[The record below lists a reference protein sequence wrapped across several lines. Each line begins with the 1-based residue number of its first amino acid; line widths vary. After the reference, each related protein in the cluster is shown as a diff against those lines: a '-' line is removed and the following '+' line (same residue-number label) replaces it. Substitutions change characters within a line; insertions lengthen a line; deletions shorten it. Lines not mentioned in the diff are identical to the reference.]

1 MPNLIRDGD
10 IHRHRRN
17 SVGTTAPGFRG
28 EGRSRLVFVENGKS
42 SEFER
47 KVSLALENVIDPE
60 LGDNIVSL
68 GMYQGASLDSEG
80 RATIKVGLTA
90 ARCPLRSQ
98 IKSDIEQALS
108 HIAEISKIEVEMGEL
123 TREQKA
129 RLMDVARKNAQRE
142 SPNVAIPKSARIIAI
157 SSGKGG
163 VGKSSLTANLAA
175 AIASEGFT
183 VGLLDA
189 DIWGFSL
196 PRMLGVSGRIEAEG
210 TKDSWRM
217 TPISKSIGKGEL
229 QVVSMG
235 FLADED
241 SEAIMW
247 RGLMLSRALQHFIE
261 NVTWSKVDY
270 LLIDMPPGTG
280 DIQMA
285 LARMLPRT
293 EMIIVTTP
301 AKGASVVAAR
311 MGDMAKKGHLRI
323 AGVIENMSG
332 FTCEHGEIYQLF
344 GSGGGQEVAD
354 ELGTS
359 LIGQV
364 PFTPSMARLGD
375 MGITMAEIEPKHE
388 HEAQAKNA
396 LRDLAKNLTSKVAPI
411 YQAQSCTA
419 RMFDAID
426 EALGPL

>member
-1 MPNLIRDGD
+1 MK
-10 IHRHRRN
+10 
-17 SVGTTAPGFRG
+17 SA
-28 EGRSRLVFVENGKS
+28 ENTD
-42 SEFER
+42 FEK

-68 GMYQGASLDSEG
+68 GMYLGSSLDNDG
-80 RATIKVGLTA
+80 TATIKIGLTA
-90 ARCPLRSQ
+90 AGCPLRSQ
-98 IKSDIEQALS
+98 IKRDIEQALG
-108 HIAEISKIEVEMGEL
+108 HIKEIRRTVVEMGEL
-123 TREQKA
+123 TREQKK
-129 RLMDVARKNAQRE
+129 RLMDTARRNAQKE
-142 SPNVAIPKSARIIAI
+142 SPQVEIPQSARIIAI

-175 AIASEGFT
+175 AIASQGLT

-196 PRMLGVSGRIEAEG
+196 PRMLGVSGKIEAEG

-217 TPISKSIGKGEL
+217 SPIRKQIGSGEL
-229 QVVSMG
+229 QIISMG
-235 FLADED
+235 FLAQGD
-241 SEAIMW
+241 SDAIMW

-261 NVTWSKVDY
+261 NVAWSKVDY

-285 LARMLPRT
+285 LSRMLPRT

-301 AKGASVVAAR
+301 AKGASVVASR

-332 FTCEHGEIYQLF
+332 FTCDHGEQYSLF

-354 ELGTS
+354 QLGTS
-359 LIGQV
+359 LIAKI
-364 PFTPSMARLGD
+364 PFTPSIARLGD
-375 MGITMAEIEPKHE
+375 IGLTLMEAEMLHQHERQARDAIIQLAHDIITKI
-388 HEAQAKNA
+388 
-396 LRDLAKNLTSKVAPI
+396 APN
-411 YQAQSCTA
+411 YEVQSCTA
-419 RMFDAID
+419 RMFDAINAAL
-426 EALGPL
+426 EAR

>member
-1 MPNLIRDGD
+1 M
-10 IHRHRRN
+10 
-17 SVGTTAPGFRG
+17 
-28 EGRSRLVFVENGKS
+28 KS
-42 SEFER
+42 INDEEFQQ

-68 GMYQGASLDSEG
+68 GMYLGASLDDNG
-80 RATIKVGLTA
+80 TAVVKIGLTA
-90 ARCPLRSQ
+90 AGCPLRSQ
-98 IKSDIEQALS
+98 IKADVQQALA
-108 HIAEISKIEVEMGEL
+108 HISEIRKIEVEMGEL

-129 RLMDVARKNAQRE
+129 RLMDIARKNAQSE
-142 SPNVAIPKSARIIAI
+142 SPNVVIPQSSRIIAI

-175 AIASEGFT
+175 AMAYEGFK

-217 TPISKSIGKGEL
+217 TPIKKQIGTGEL
-229 QVVSMG
+229 QIISMG
-235 FLADED
+235 FLAQGD
-241 SEAIMW
+241 SDAIMW

-261 NVTWSKVDY
+261 NVSWSDVDY

-285 LARMLPRT
+285 LSRMLPRT
-293 EMIIVTTP
+293 EMVIVTTP
-301 AKGASVVAAR
+301 AKGASVVASR

-332 FTCEHGEIYQLF
+332 FTCSHGETYPLF
-344 GSGGGQEVAD
+344 GTGGGQEVAD
-354 ELGTS
+354 QLGTS
-359 LIGQV
+359 LIGQI
-364 PFTPSMARLGD
+364 PFTPSIARLGD
-375 MGITMAEIEPKHE
+375 EGITLVETELKHE
-388 HEAQAKNA
+388 HEKMVRDA
-396 LRDLAKNLTSKVAPI
+396 LTKLAHDLVTTISPLYEV
-411 YQAQSCTA
+411 QSCTA
-419 RMFDAID
+419 RMFDTINA
-426 EALGPL
+426 ALGPI